1 MATQSTP
8 QKIQYPN
15 QSPWAIP
22 VAQVGSRPGQSL
34 DIDRDFPAPSGI
46 GDEFYGVAEGSDV
59 HVNARFDSIVD
70 GLIFTATATAR
81 VTGECG
87 RCLTEIDRDE
97 EIQLTSFMP
106 YESAAEM
113 AGKAGKTGGSGAADA
128 REETIIAG
136 EEETEDVNPLSPGGD
151 FANIETLLRDGFTQA
166 IPVTPLCRPDCL
178 GLCPQCGINLNDHP
192 DHVHETTDIR
202 LSALEGLKEKLEAA
216 QKADRTSQPRKAE

>member
-1 MATQSTP
+1 MAHATP
-8 QKIQYPN
+8 QYPN

-22 VAQVGSRPGQSL
+22 VAQVGSRAGQSL
-34 DIDRDFPAPSGI
+34 EIDRDFPAPSGI

-59 HVNARFDSIVD
+59 RVEARFDSIVD

-87 RCLTEIDRDE
+87 RCLTPIDRDE
-97 EIQLTSFMP
+97 EIQLNSFMP
-106 YESAAEM
+106 YESTAAM
-113 AGKAGKTGGSGAADA
+113 ANGASSSTGRGGKAE

-136 EEETEDVNPLSPGGD
+136 EEETEDINPLSPGGD

-178 GLCPQCGINLNDHP
+178 GLCPQCGLNLNDHP

-216 QKADRTSQPRKAE
+216 RDANDSHSK